1 MSDAASRGATAA
13 DAVASGADVPRVAV
27 GDLRVAVDLDATV
40 EGESLRVRTADG
52 RVELF
57 AEGFA
62 AVRHAGALRDA
73 LPERAGDTLEE
84 VPLGVHVAGV
94 EVARADPGVPAG
106 PVSRALG
113 VDPLRID
120 VAGVVRALFGRRG
133 D

>member
-1 MSDAASRGATAA
+1 MSDAAAPADQRA
-13 DAVASGADVPRVAV
+13 DAPPVPV

-57 AEGFA
+57 ADGFA

-73 LPERAGDTLEE
+73 LPDGVGGTLDD

-113 VDPLRID
+113 AAPLRID
-120 VAGVVRALFGRRG
+120 VGGVVRALVRRRG
-133 D
+133 